1 MSCCRSNSSAGKI
14 LFLVP
19 LLILGVLILFALPD
33 LQRYLRIR
41 NM

>member
-41 NM
+41 KM

>member
-14 LFLVP
+14 LFLVA
-19 LLILGVLILFALPD
+19 LLILGVMILFALPD
-33 LQRYLRIR
+33 LQRYLRFR

>member
-19 LLILGVLILFALPD
+19 LRGILGLLKSEVRVCLK
-33 LQRYLRIR
+33 
-41 NM
+41 